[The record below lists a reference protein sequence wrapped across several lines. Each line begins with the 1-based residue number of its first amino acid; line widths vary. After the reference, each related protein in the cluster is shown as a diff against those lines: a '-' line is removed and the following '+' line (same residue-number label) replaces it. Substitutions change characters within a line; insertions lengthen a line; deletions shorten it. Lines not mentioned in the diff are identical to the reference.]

1 MLENSECPLASD
13 GIFREDIRCKK
24 IGDLVKGQQE
34 KERL

>member
-1 MLENSECPLASD
+1 MLEDSESPLTSD
-13 GIFREDIRCKK
+13 GIFRDDIRCKK